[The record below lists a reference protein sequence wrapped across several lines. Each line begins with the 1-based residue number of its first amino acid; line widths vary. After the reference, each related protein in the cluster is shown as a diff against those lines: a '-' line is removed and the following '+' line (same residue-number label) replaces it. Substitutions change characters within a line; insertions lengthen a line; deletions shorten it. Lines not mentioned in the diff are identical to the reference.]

1 MDHTTILKS
10 PLKVICVYPKSSI
23 KLIKG
28 GEYYAIELYDTGAST
43 NKEKR
48 VLIKGL
54 TYYSA
59 INFKLENGDYL
70 YVHDTFIVKSKTLDT
85 DNIDYTGQYVRCNR
99 SSSIQ
104 TKEGAIYY
112 VELQFKKRQRGYTFD
127 YHYLKLRGINKNMY
141 SYQFDEISIS
151 EQRKLKLDNINGI
164 QIETG
169 NIRKFTQYSEK
180 EKLVIFLE
188 GLSKSLSDIN
198 KTQNSDKIVTNIY
211 KSLTTKCKKYDVI
224 EKDFEEFL
232 KLDIKTIL
240 EIYNIKI

>member
-1 MDHTTILKS
+1 MDHEITIKS
-10 PLKVICVYPKSSI
+10 PLKIICVNPKAST
-23 KLIKG
+23 KLLKG
-28 GEYYAIELYDTGAST
+28 GVYYATELYNTGAGT
-43 NKEKR
+43 NSEKR

-59 INFKLENGDYL
+59 INFKLENGECLDNQE
-70 YVHDTFIVKSKTLDT
+70 TFIVSSKSLDAE
-85 DNIDYTGQYVRCNR
+85 NIDYTGQYVRCNHSD
-99 SSSIQ
+99 SSH
-104 TKEGAIYY
+104 TKEGSIYY
-112 VELQFKKRQRGYTFD
+112 VQSQFNKRRTGYSFD
-127 YHYLKLRGINKNMY
+127 YYYLKLSGINKNVY
-141 SYQFDEISIS
+141 AYQFDEISIS

>member
-1 MDHTTILKS
+1 
-10 PLKVICVYPKSSI
+10 
-23 KLIKG
+23 
-28 GEYYAIELYDTGAST
+28 
-43 NKEKR
+43 
-48 VLIKGL
+48 
-54 TYYSA
+54 
-59 INFKLENGDYL
+59 
-70 YVHDTFIVKSKTLDT
+70 
-85 DNIDYTGQYVRCNR
+85 
-99 SSSIQ
+99 
-104 TKEGAIYY
+104 
-112 VELQFKKRQRGYTFD
+112 
-127 YHYLKLRGINKNMY
+127 MY